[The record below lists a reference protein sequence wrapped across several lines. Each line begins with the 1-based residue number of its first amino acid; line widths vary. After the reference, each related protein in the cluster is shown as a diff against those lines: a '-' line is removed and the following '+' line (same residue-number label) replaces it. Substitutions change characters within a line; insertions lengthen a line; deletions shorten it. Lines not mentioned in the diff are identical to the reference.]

1 MVKYWDFWASK
12 IPSVYVAGY
21 VGLGLRGRTM
31 NIREIIHRILNQKLT
46 VENDVRVYEQ
56 VNAVDKRWKTKN
68 LELFNQVDEC

>member
-1 MVKYWDFWASK
+1 
-12 IPSVYVAGY
+12 
-21 VGLGLRGRTM
+21 M

-68 LELFNQVDEC
+68 LELFNQVNEC